1 MKGVTF
7 ITDETNKKRYVQFD
21 IKEVAKN
28 PEKFEDLLDIIV
40 AESRK
45 NEKKVSWEDAKK
57 KLKKT
62 GKL

>member
-21 IKEVAKN
+21 LREVAKN
-28 PEKFEDLLDIIV
+28 PEKFEDLMDVIV

-45 NEKKVSWEDAKK
+45 TDKKISWTEAKK
-57 KLKKT
+57 RLKKS